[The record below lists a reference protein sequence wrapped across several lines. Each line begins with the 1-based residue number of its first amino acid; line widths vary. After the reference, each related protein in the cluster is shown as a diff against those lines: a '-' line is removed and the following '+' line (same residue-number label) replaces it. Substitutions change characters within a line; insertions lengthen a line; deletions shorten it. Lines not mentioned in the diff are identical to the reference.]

1 MHNFI
6 YVFIFW
12 SVFIV
17 SEMFFEALDELK
29 RIECPE

>member
-12 SVFIV
+12 SAFIV
-17 SEMFFEALDELK
+17 SEMFFETLDELK
-29 RIECPE
+29 RIEFSE

>member
-17 SEMFFEALDELK
+17 SEMFFETLDELK
-29 RIECPE
+29 RIEFSE